1 MQQAAY
7 SLIPNSQKEAVHLDI
22 GRLLLNRYSSH
33 EQELQLFHI
42 VNQLNCGISLIDQAK
57 EREELAQLNW
67 RAGKKARASS
77 AYEAAMSYLKTG
89 LQLLSAQCW
98 RNQYDLSLGLHQ
110 QAAEVAYLSGIYAE
124 METLIGIGLQQAK
137 NQLDR
142 AKFYEIQILAMV
154 AQNQARAAIA
164 YARQVLPYFGVQI
177 PQKPSKLQTVL
188 GFFTT
193 VYRMIGTSPKDLLAL
208 PPMSDPYKLAA
219 CNLFN
224 AVGAAAQSSVPEILP
239 FMTFIGISIYLRY
252 GNIPKSS
259 MAYTIYAFLLCEKL
273 GKIDQGYAIGK
284 AAIALCHQ
292 HASKKALA
300 PTLFLWTRFIAYRK
314 ESLQNSLPLLMEA
327 YQVSLEVGDTEYAAY
342 SLCVYFTQSY
352 WTTQN
357 LMDLKREAIASRP
370 TLQKLQQLS
379 MLDMHD
385 LNCQIL
391 ENLTTEPNDAC
402 QITGRFFDET
412 AISKSDRQLQIYTSL
427 RKLQLA
433 LLFEKYSLAMEQIA
447 IIESMLSIVDG
458 TFVKTLIYFYDALV
472 RLSQYPHLKPKQQ
485 RAYLDKVIA
494 TRKYLAKFAKS
505 APMNYQHKVALVE
518 AERLRVVGKFN
529 LAGDW
534 YDRAITGAKNNGY
547 LQEEALANELAAKF
561 YLVLGKEKIAQVYM
575 NEAYYAYARWGAT
588 AKVID
593 LENRYPQL
601 LVSLRQQTDTHR
613 FDQKLSLESFY
624 NHSTILDLE
633 TLLKASQTI
642 SQEIELDKLL
652 ETLLN
657 ILIANAG
664 ADKCVLL
671 LQPNQNLQIVAIAKS
686 EQQTQIL
693 TTPIPL
699 ETSNDVPTSVIN
711 WVKNSLETLVLND
724 ARENSQFAGDRYM
737 IQHQPKSMFCSPIL
751 KQGQLLGILYL
762 ENNFAVSTFTSD
774 RLQLLNLLC
783 TQAAISLEN
792 AHLYSTLE
800 QKVVERTQELSQAL
814 SNLQSTQQELIQSEK
829 MAALGQLIASIAHE
843 INTPLGVIRSA
854 TSNIVTANHVTLQQL
869 PRIMQSLS
877 PQQQQEFRALI
888 HVALQSHQSL
898 STREERQLRR
908 QLQSTLLDQGIP
920 NAIDI
925 ATQLSQMQIVSG
937 LNLYLSLL
945 QDPKC
950 EQILQ
955 VAYALVMQHHSTRS
969 IQQEVDRAAKIVFA
983 LKAYSHH
990 SHNSEQ
996 ILAKVNDSIEVVLT
1010 LYHNRLKHSI
1020 EVIRRYND
1028 EIPEILCN
1036 PDELTQVWV
1045 NLIDNAIYA
1054 MGNGGTLEI
1063 AITTQA
1069 GYVVV
1074 AIADSGCG
1082 MSPEI
1087 QSKIFEPFFT
1097 SKPRGEGSGL
1107 GLDIVRQI
1115 VQKHHGEIQVQSGS
1129 DGTVFTV
1136 MLPLPLE

>member
-1 MQQAAY
+1 
-7 SLIPNSQKEAVHLDI
+7 
-22 GRLLLNRYSSH
+22 
-33 EQELQLFHI
+33 
-42 VNQLNCGISLIDQAK
+42 
-57 EREELAQLNW
+57 
-67 RAGKKARASS
+67 
-77 AYEAAMSYLKTG
+77 
-89 LQLLSAQCW
+89 
-98 RNQYDLSLGLHQ
+98 
-110 QAAEVAYLSGIYAE
+110 
-124 METLIGIGLQQAK
+124 METLIEIGLQQAR

-164 YARQVLPYFGVQI
+164 YARQVLPNFGVQI
-177 PQKPSKLQTVL
+177 PQKLSKLQTIL

-208 PPMSDPYKLAA
+208 PTMSDPYKLAA

-224 AVGAAAQSSVPEILP
+224 VVGAAAQSSVPEILP

-292 HASKKALA
+292 HASKEALA
-300 PTLFLWTRFIAYRK
+300 PTLFLWTRFISYRK
-314 ESLQNSLPLLMEA
+314 EPLQNVLPLLMEA

-352 WTTQN
+352 WTSQN

-379 MLDMHD
+379 MLDMHN

-391 ENLTTEPNDAC
+391 ENLTTAPNDAC
-402 QITGRFFDET
+402 QITGQFFDET
-412 AISKSDRQLQIYTSL
+412 TIPKSDRQLQIYTSL
-427 RKLQLA
+427 RKVQLA
-433 LLFEKYSLAMEQIA
+433 ILFEKYSLAMEQIA
-447 IIESMLSIVDG
+447 IVESMISILDG

-472 RLSQYPHLKPKQQ
+472 RLAQYPHLKPKQQ
-485 RAYLDKVIA
+485 RACLAKVIT

-518 AERLRVVGKFN
+518 AERLRVMGKFN

-534 YDRAITGAKNNGY
+534 YDRAIAGAKTNGY
-547 LQEEALANELAAKF
+547 LQEEALALELAAKF
-561 YLVLGKEKIAQVYM
+561 YLALGKEKIAQVYI

-601 LVSLRQQTDTHR
+601 LASLRQQTDATR
-613 FDQKLSLESFY
+613 FDQKLSLESSY
-624 NHSTILDLE
+624 NNSAMLDLE
-633 TLLKASQTI
+633 TLLKASQAI
-642 SQEIELDKLL
+642 SREIELNKLL

-671 LQPNQNLQIVAIAKS
+671 LQQNQNLQIVAIAKS
-686 EQQTQIL
+686 EQQPQIL
-693 TTPIPL
+693 STPIPL
-699 ETSNDVPTSVIN
+699 ATSSDVPIGVVN
-711 WVKNSLETLVLND
+711 WIKNSLETLVLND
-724 ARENSQFAGDRYM
+724 ARENPQFAGDRYM
-737 IQHQPKSMFCSPIL
+737 LQHQPKSMLCSPIL

-762 ENNFAVSTFTSD
+762 ENNLTVGAFPSD
-774 RLQLLNLLC
+774 RLEILNLLC

-792 AHLYSTLE
+792 AQLYSTLE
-800 QKVVERTQELSQAL
+800 QKVAEQTQELLQAL
-814 SNLQSTQQELIQSEK
+814 TYQQSTQQELIQSEK
-829 MAALGQLIASIAHE
+829 MAALGQLTASIAHE
-843 INTPLGVIRSA
+843 INTPLGVIRNA
-854 TSNIVTANHVTLQQL
+854 ASNIVAANHVALQQL

-888 HVALQSHQSL
+888 NTALQSHQSL
-898 STREERQLRR
+898 STQEERQLRR
-908 QLQSTLLDQGIP
+908 QLQTTLLNQGNP
-920 NAIDI
+920 KAIAI
-925 ATQLSQMQIVSG
+925 STQLSQMQIVSD
-937 LNLYLSLL
+937 LHLYLSIL

-955 VAYALVMQHHSTRS
+955 VAYALVMQHHNTQS

-1010 LYHNRLKHSI
+1010 LYHNRLKHRI
-1020 EVIRRYND
+1020 EVIRRYDD

-1063 AITTQA
+1063 TITTQSS
-1069 GYVVV
+1069 YVVV

-1129 DGTVFTV
+1129 DRTVFTV
-1136 MLPLPLE
+1136 MLPLTLG